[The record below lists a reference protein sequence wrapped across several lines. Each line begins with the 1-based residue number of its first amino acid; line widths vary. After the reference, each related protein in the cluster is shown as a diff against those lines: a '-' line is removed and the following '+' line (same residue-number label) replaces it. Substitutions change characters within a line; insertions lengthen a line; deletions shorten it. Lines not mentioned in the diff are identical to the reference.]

1 MEVTTCIVYLREP
14 CWCVIS
20 ATRGPLLMTSIR
32 IINALVIMTVM
43 TTTSTAA
50 TPPIAER
57 HPHPVTLHGETL
69 PDDYFWLRDKQDPKV
84 ISYLNAENDYTQA
97 MTSTSK
103 PLQYALYAEILSR
116 IKQTDLSVP
125 YRKGDYLYYTRTEE
139 GRQYPYYCRRK
150 GSMDSPEEL
159 LLDVNALAVGH
170 PFMAVSDFEVSPDG
184 ARLAYTTDSTGYR
197 QYVLHVRDLTTGRE
211 LPDHAERVTSL
222 AWTADNTTLFYT
234 QEDAVTKRSYRVY
247 RHVLGATAHDL
258 VYEENDEHFDLGLA
272 ASRS

>member
-84 ISYLNAENDYTQA
+84 RHYLEAENAYTDS
-97 MTSTSK
+97 MTAAER
-103 PLQYALYAEILSR
+103 PLADALYAEMLAR

-125 YRKGDYLYYTRTEE
+125 YRKGDYLYYTRTVE
-139 GRQYPYYCRRK
+139 GQQY
-150 GSMDSPEEL
+150 
-159 LLDVNALAVGH
+159 
-170 PFMAVSDFEVSPDG
+170 
-184 ARLAYTTDSTGYR
+184 
-197 QYVLHVRDLTTGRE
+197 
-211 LPDHAERVTSL
+211 
-222 AWTADNTTLFYT
+222 
-234 QEDAVTKRSYRVY
+234 
-247 RHVLGATAHDL
+247 
-258 VYEENDEHFDLGLA
+258 
-272 ASRS
+272 